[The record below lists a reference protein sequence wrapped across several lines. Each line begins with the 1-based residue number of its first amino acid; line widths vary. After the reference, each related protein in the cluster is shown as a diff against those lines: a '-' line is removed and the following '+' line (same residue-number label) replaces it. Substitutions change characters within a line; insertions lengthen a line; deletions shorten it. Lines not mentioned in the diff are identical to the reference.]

1 MLISCPTLI
10 ITIKL
15 IVLFSFEKERERERT
30 KHELFKKNSK
40 DITVIHLNNSMVKKG
55 EMKDRHAV
63 ILDGKISTND
73 MFSFKPFSLGILVVK
88 VELVAA
94 SINDLFVI

>member
-40 DITVIHLNNSMVKKG
+40 YLKFCIFFLKMLETIY
-55 EMKDRHAV
+55 R
-63 ILDGKISTND
+63 
-73 MFSFKPFSLGILVVK
+73 
-88 VELVAA
+88 
-94 SINDLFVI
+94 